1 MFCIDCYCGSV
12 KCVTAEGRREKDD
25 RDITSM
31 CVRLI
36 FVYRKL
42 YIHSLLV
49 RQMSGSVMQY
59 SQQFVCVML
68 DLKETL
74 NCAASLIVNNLP
86 YLWH

>member
-36 FVYRKL
+36 FVYRTA
-42 YIHSLLV
+42 V
-49 RQMSGSVMQY
+49 Y
-59 SQQFVCVML
+59 SQFVGKTDVRVG
-68 DLKETL
+68 
-74 NCAASLIVNNLP
+74 NAI
-86 YLWH
+86 